1 MNSSERFALIQEL
14 FHTARKLPPAER
26 RDFLSDRC
34 RQNDSLKQE
43 IESLLAGDTQSS
55 GSSVDSEAAPV
66 SPISRGTRIGHYEVI
81 SLLGMG
87 GMGQVYHAQDSILH
101 RDIALKVLPPS
112 FAIDAGRQSRLMREA
127 QVLAALNHPNIAVI
141 YGLEHSAG
149 ALALAMEIV
158 PGETLA
164 DRIAPGPIP
173 MPEALRIARQIADAL
188 EAAHERGIVHRDLK
202 PANIKITPEGMVKV
216 LDFGLAKDLSLQSMQ
231 AGEAAEPMPL
241 TRDGMILGTAAYI
254 SPEQARGLS
263 TDRRTDI
270 WAFGVVLFE
279 MLTGT
284 RPFRGHTN
292 ADVLAAVIKEEPD
305 LSAISP
311 AIREVIA
318 RCLSKDLRHRWA
330 GIGDVRW
337 ALDQSLA
344 VHPQGSAASRTWL
357 PYLPWAAAF
366 FAAVICAAIWFKPRP
381 REPVL
386 RLEITAPEG
395 TTLGPVGLGQLALS
409 PDGSRLAFLATGT
422 DGKRRL
428 WLRSLDSGAVA
439 PLAQTD
445 NVALY
450 LFWSPDSRWLAFNV
464 NGRLQKIDV
473 IANGPPQLICECAT
487 VYASWNASGTIL
499 FGARDRPIQR
509 VPASGG
515 TPVPIF
521 GFDAARGEIRQGVP
535 DFLPGGT
542 RFLYASLGKE
552 TACMLGS
559 LIDGTRRY
567 LFANPESP
575 ALYAA
580 NPAGG
585 GALFYIANGQLFAR
599 PFDPNRAE
607 FLGDAR
613 LIANGMGDGPVW
625 SASANGLVAFRHK
638 RPNRL
643 ELTWF
648 DRAGTR
654 LGALLEAG
662 SLSYPRISPDEKT
675 IAFVRT
681 QGADSDIWLLNT
693 RSRSLTRFTSD
704 AGPDGY
710 PVWSHDAKRI
720 TYSSRRGNERLII
733 GRVVNGL
740 EPEAVLSRKPLVT
753 SKYYGVPLLSLLP
766 TAQSPD
772 GRWIAATESFG
783 ASSNIWLVPSKGNGE
798 PVRFTEG
805 SDASVSPDGRWIL
818 YASGGS
824 RPEIFVASVPA
835 DAGGSSRSLSK
846 WQISTAGGSN
856 PMWRGDGKEI
866 FYLAPDGKLVSVPI
880 ESGETFF
887 RPLPPRPLFQTRLIS
902 SLFREYDASGDGQ
915 KFLLAVPSADDTSEP
930 ITVIVN
936 WPRLLKE

>member
-1 MNSSERFALIQEL
+1 MSSSERFALVQEL
-14 FHTARKLPPAER
+14 FHTARKLPPLER
-26 RDFLSDRC
+26 RNFLSDKC
-34 RQNDSLKQE
+34 GQNESLKQE
-43 IESLLAGDTQSS
+43 IESLLAGNTQSS
-55 GSSVDSEAAPV
+55 DSSLDSAAAPPSRI
-66 SPISRGTRIGHYEVI
+66 SPGTRIGHYEVI

-87 GMGQVYHAQDSILH
+87 GMGQVYRAHDSILH
-101 RDIALKVLPPS
+101 RDIALKILPPI

-127 QVLAALNHPNIAVI
+127 QVLAALNHPNIAAI
-141 YGLEHSAG
+141 HGLEHSAST
-149 ALALAMEIV
+149 LAFAMEIV

-164 DRIAPGPIP
+164 ERITAGPIP
-173 MPEALRIARQIADAL
+173 VPEGLRIARQIADAL

-216 LDFGLAKDLSLQSMQ
+216 LDFGLAKDLSPESVQPS
-231 AGEAAEPMPL
+231 EAADALPVS
-241 TRDGMILGTAAYI
+241 RDGMILGTAAYI

-263 TDRRTDI
+263 MDRRTDI
-270 WAFGVVLFE
+270 WAFGVILFE
-279 MLTGT
+279 MLTGV

-305 LSAISP
+305 LSAIPP
-311 AIREVIA
+311 AIRHVIA
-318 RCLSKDLRHRWA
+318 RCLSKDVRHRWA
-330 GIGDVRW
+330 GVGDVRW
-337 ALDQSLA
+337 ALDQPVTS
-344 VHPQGSAASRTWL
+344 HPENSTASPSWMR
-357 PYLPWAAAF
+357 YLPWAAAF
-366 FAAVICAAIWFKPRP
+366 LAAAVCTALWFRP
-381 REPVL
+381 RALDPVL

-428 WLRSLDSGAVA
+428 WVRSLDSGAVA
-439 PLAQTD
+439 PLGETD
-445 NVALY
+445 NVGLY

-464 NGRLQKIDV
+464 NGRLEKIDV

-487 VYASWNASGTIL
+487 VYASWNSSGTIL

-515 TPVPIF
+515 TPVPVF
-521 GFDAARGEIRQGVP
+521 GFDAPRGEIRQGVP

-559 LIDGTRRY
+559 LHEGPRRY
-567 LFANPESP
+567 LFSNSESP

-580 NPAGG
+580 NAAGG
-585 GALFYIANGQLFAR
+585 GALFYITNGQLFAR

-607 FLGDAR
+607 FLADAK

-638 RPNRL
+638 RPHRS

-648 DRAGTR
+648 DRTGTR
-654 LGALLEAG
+654 LEGLLEPGNLAH
-662 SLSYPRISPDEKT
+662 PRISPDQKT

-681 QGADSDIWLLNT
+681 EGADSDIWLIDT

-704 AGPDGY
+704 SGADDY
-710 PVWSHDAKRI
+710 PVWSHEGDRI
-720 TYSSRRGNERLII
+720 TYSTSRGAERLII
-733 GRVVNGL
+733 GRAVRRL
-740 EPEAVLSRKPLVT
+740 EPETIFSRKHLVT

-766 TAQSPD
+766 TGQSPD

-783 ASSNIWLVPSKGNGE
+783 ASSNIWLVSNNRNRE

-805 SDASVSPDGRWIL
+805 SGASVSPDGRWIL

-824 RPEIFVASVPA
+824 RPEIFVASMPV
-835 DAGGSSRSLSK
+835 DAGGSSHFIGK

-856 PMWRGDGKEI
+856 PVWRADGKEI
-866 FYLAPDGKLVSVPI
+866 FYLAPDGKLMSVPI

-887 RPLPPRPLFQTRLIS
+887 RPLPPTALFQTRLIP
-902 SLFREYDASGDGQ
+902 SLFREYDVASDGK
-915 KFLLAVPSADDTSEP
+915 KFLLAVPRDDDTNEP

>member
-1 MNSSERFALIQEL
+1 
-14 FHTARKLPPAER
+14 
-26 RDFLSDRC
+26 
-34 RQNDSLKQE
+34 
-43 IESLLAGDTQSS
+43 
-55 GSSVDSEAAPV
+55 
-66 SPISRGTRIGHYEVI
+66 
-81 SLLGMG
+81 
-87 GMGQVYHAQDSILH
+87 MGQVYRAHDSILH

-141 YGLEHSAG
+141 YGLEHSTG
-149 ALALAMEIV
+149 TLAFAMEIV

-164 DRIAPGPIP
+164 ERIAAGPIP
-173 MPEALRIARQIADAL
+173 APEVLRIARQIADAL

-202 PANIKITPEGMVKV
+202 PANIKITPEGVVKV
-216 LDFGLAKDLSLQSMQ
+216 LDFGLAKDLSLEGMQ
-231 AGEAAEPMPL
+231 ASEAAEPLPL
-241 TRDGMILGTAAYI
+241 TRDGMVLGTAAYV

-292 ADVLAAVIKEEPD
+292 ADVLTAVIKEEPD
-305 LSAISP
+305 LNAIPP
-311 AIREVIA
+311 AIRDVIG

-344 VHPQGSAASRTWL
+344 VRPQDSAASRTRSR
-357 PYLPWAAAF
+357 YLPWAAAI
-366 FAAVICAAIWFKPRP
+366 FATVACAALWLKPRP

-439 PLAQTD
+439 PLGETE

-450 LFWSPDSRWLAFNV
+450 PFWSPDSRWLAFNV

-473 IANGPPQLICECAT
+473 GANGPPQLICECAT
-487 VYASWNASGTIL
+487 VYASWNSSGAII
-499 FGARDRPIQR
+499 FGARDRSIQR

-515 TPVPIF
+515 TPVPVF
-521 GFDAARGEIRQGVP
+521 GFDAARGEIRQGAP

-542 RFLYASLGKE
+542 RFLYGSFGND
-552 TACMLGS
+552 TACMVGS
-559 LIDGTRRY
+559 LINGTRRH
-567 LFANPESP
+567 LFSVSESP

-599 PFDPNRAE
+599 PFDPNRTE
-607 FLGDAR
+607 FLADAK
-613 LIANGMGDGPVW
+613 LIANAMGDGPAW

-638 RPNRL
+638 RPNRS

-654 LGALLEAG
+654 LGALLQPG
-662 SLSYPRISPDEKT
+662 NLSHPRISPDQKT
-675 IAFVRT
+675 IAFVGT
-681 QGADSDIWLLNT
+681 QGADTDIWLLDT

-704 AGPDGY
+704 PGADDY
-710 PVWSHDAKRI
+710 PVWSQDGNRI
-720 TYSSRRGNERLII
+720 TYSSTRGAERLII
-733 GRVVNGL
+733 GRAVNRL
-740 EPEAVLSRKPLVT
+740 EPEVVLSRKRLVT
-753 SKYYGVPLLSLLP
+753 AKYYGVPLLSLLP

-783 ASSNIWLVPSKGNGE
+783 ASSNIWLVPNDGKGE

-805 SDASVSPDGRWIL
+805 SDASVSPDGRWML
-818 YASGGS
+818 YASGGG
-824 RPEIFVASVPA
+824 RPEIFVASVPV
-835 DAGGSSRSLSK
+835 DAGGSSRFVGR
-846 WQISTAGGSN
+846 WQISTAGGGN
-856 PMWRGDGKEI
+856 PVWRGDGKEI
-866 FYLAPDGKLVSVPI
+866 FYVAPDGKLMSVQI

-887 RPLPPRPLFQTRLIS
+887 RPLPATPLFQTRLMS
-902 SLFREYDASGDGQ
+902 NLFREYDVSRDGKQ
-915 KFLLAVPSADDTSEP
+915 FLLAVPSAEDTNEP
-930 ITVIVN
+930 VTVIVN
-936 WPRLLKE
+936 WPGLLKE

>member
-14 FHTARKLPPAER
+14 FHTARKLAPVER
-26 RDFLSDRC
+26 RDFLIDRC
-34 RQNDSLKQE
+34 RQNESLKQE
-43 IESLLAGDTQSS
+43 VESLLAGDTESFDSS
-55 GSSVDSEAAPV
+55 LDSAAAPLSGI
-66 SPISRGTRIGHYEVI
+66 SPGTRIGHYEVI
-81 SLLGMG
+81 SLLGRG
-87 GMGQVYHAQDSILH
+87 GMGQVYRAHDSILH

-112 FAIDAGRQSRLMREA
+112 FAVDAGRQSRLRREA
-127 QVLAALNHPNIAVI
+127 QILAALNHPNIAVV

-149 ALALAMEIV
+149 ILAFAMEIV

-164 DRIAPGPIP
+164 ERIAAGPIP
-173 MPEALRIARQIADAL
+173 MPEALRIAGQIADAL

-202 PANIKITPEGMVKV
+202 PANIKITPDGLVKV
-216 LDFGLAKDLSLQSMQ
+216 LDFGLAKDLGPASTQTNQ
-231 AGEAAEPMPL
+231 AAETLPL
-241 TRDGMILGTAAYI
+241 TDDGLVLGTAAYI

-284 RPFRGHTN
+284 RPFRGHTT

-305 LSAISP
+305 LSTLPP
-311 AIREVIA
+311 ATRDVIA
-318 RCLSKDLRHRWA
+318 RCLSRELRHRWA

-344 VHPQGSAASRTWL
+344 PSPRDSAASRPWL
-357 PYLPWAAAF
+357 RYLPRAAVF
-366 FAAVICAAIWFKPRP
+366 FAVVVCAALWFRPRL

-439 PLAQTD
+439 SLGEIE
-445 NVALY
+445 NVGLY
-450 LFWSPDSRWLAFNV
+450 LFWSPDSRWLAFNE

-487 VYASWNASGTIL
+487 VYASWNSSGTII

-515 TPVPIF
+515 TPVPVF
-521 GFDAARGEIRQGVP
+521 GFDGARGETRQGAP

-542 RFLYASLGKE
+542 RFLYAGLGTD

-559 LIDGTRRY
+559 LNGGTRRY
-567 LFANPESP
+567 LFSNPESP

-607 FLGDAR
+607 FLASAK

-638 RPNRL
+638 RPNRS

-648 DRAGTR
+648 DRAGSR
-654 LGALLEAG
+654 LGALLEPG
-662 SLSYPRISPDEKT
+662 NLSHPRISPDQKA

-681 QGADSDIWLLNT
+681 QETDSDIWLLDA
-693 RSRSLTRFTSD
+693 RSRSLARFTSD
-704 AGPDGY
+704 PGVDDY
-710 PVWSHDAKRI
+710 PVWSHDGSRI
-720 TYSSRRGNERLII
+720 TYSSSRGAERMII
-733 GRVVNGL
+733 GRAVNRL
-740 EPEAVLSRKPLVT
+740 EPEAILSRKHLVT

-766 TAQSPD
+766 TDHSPD

-783 ASSNIWLVPSKGNGE
+783 ASSNIWLVPNNGNGE
-798 PVRFTEG
+798 PFRFTEG
-805 SDASVSPDGRWIL
+805 SDASFSPDGRWLL

-824 RPEIFVASVPA
+824 RPEIFVASMPV
-835 DAGGSSRSLSK
+835 DAGGTSRFAGK
-846 WQISTAGGSN
+846 WQISTAGGGN
-856 PMWRGDGKEI
+856 PVWRGDGKEI
-866 FYLAPDGKLVSVPI
+866 FYLAPDGKLMSVPI
-880 ESGETFF
+880 ESGEKFF
-887 RPLPPRPLFQTRLIS
+887 RPLPPAPLFQTRLMAG
-902 SLFREYDASGDGQ
+902 LFREYDASADGK
-915 KFLLAVPSADDTSEP
+915 KFLLAVPGADDANEP

-936 WPRLLKE
+936 WPGLLKE

>member
-1 MNSSERFALIQEL
+1 M
-14 FHTARKLPPAER
+14 
-26 RDFLSDRC
+26 
-34 RQNDSLKQE
+34 
-43 IESLLAGDTQSS
+43 QSS
-55 GSSVDSEAAPV
+55 
-66 SPISRGTRIGHYEVI
+66 
-81 SLLGMG
+81 
-87 GMGQVYHAQDSILH
+87 
-101 RDIALKVLPPS
+101 
-112 FAIDAGRQSRLMREA
+112 
-127 QVLAALNHPNIAVI
+127 
-141 YGLEHSAG
+141 
-149 ALALAMEIV
+149 
-158 PGETLA
+158 
-164 DRIAPGPIP
+164 
-173 MPEALRIARQIADAL
+173 
-188 EAAHERGIVHRDLK
+188 
-202 PANIKITPEGMVKV
+202 
-216 LDFGLAKDLSLQSMQ
+216 
-231 AGEAAEPMPL
+231 EAAEPLPL
-241 TRDGMILGTAAYI
+241 TRDGMILGTAAYV

-305 LSAISP
+305 LSAIPP
-311 AIREVIA
+311 AIRDVIA

-344 VHPQGSAASRTWL
+344 ARPQDSAASRTWL
-357 PYLPWAAAF
+357 RYLPWAAAF
-366 FAAVICAAIWFKPRP
+366 FAAVVCAALWFRPRP

-395 TTLGPVGLGQLALS
+395 TTLGPVGLGQLSLS

-428 WLRSLDSGAVA
+428 WLRSLDSSAVA
-439 PLAQTD
+439 PLAGTE

-450 LFWSPDSRWLAFNV
+450 PFWSPDSRWLAFNV

-473 IANGPPQLICECAT
+473 IANGPPQLICECPTA
-487 VYASWNASGTIL
+487 YGSWNSSGTII

-515 TPVPIF
+515 TPVPVF
-521 GFDAARGEIRQGVP
+521 GFDAARSEIRQGAP

-542 RFLYASLGKE
+542 RFLYGSFGTD
-552 TACMLGS
+552 TANMLGS

-567 LFANPESP
+567 LFPNPESP

-580 NPAGG
+580 NPAGD

-599 PFDPNRAE
+599 PFDPNRTE
-607 FLGDAR
+607 FLGDAK
-613 LIANGMGDGPVW
+613 LIANAMGDGPAW

-638 RPNRL
+638 RPNRS

-654 LGALLEAG
+654 LGALLEPG
-662 SLSYPRISPDEKT
+662 NLSHPRISPDQKT

-681 QGADSDIWLLNT
+681 QEADSDIWLLDT
-693 RSRSLTRFTSD
+693 RSRSLARFTSD
-704 AGPDGY
+704 PGTDDY
-710 PVWSHDAKRI
+710 PVWSRDGNRI
-720 TYSSRRGNERLII
+720 TYSSTRGAERLII
-733 GRVVNGL
+733 GRAVTRL
-740 EPEAVLSRKPLVT
+740 EPEAVLSRQPLVT
-753 SKYYGVPLLSLLP
+753 SKYYGIPLLSLLP

-772 GRWIAATESFG
+772 GRWIAVTESFN
-783 ASSNIWLVPSKGNGE
+783 ASSNISLVPNDGKGE

-805 SDASVSPDGRWIL
+805 SDASFSPDGRWVL

-824 RPEIFVASVPA
+824 RPEIFVASMPA
-835 DAGGSSRSLSK
+835 DAGGPSRSVGK
-846 WQISTAGGSN
+846 WQISTAGGGN
-856 PMWRGDGKEI
+856 PVWRGDGKEI
-866 FYLAPDGKLVSVPI
+866 FYLAPDGKLMSVPI
-880 ESGETFF
+880 ESGDTFF
-887 RPLPPRPLFQTRLIS
+887 RPLPPTPLFQTRLMPG
-902 SLFREYDASGDGQ
+902 LFREYDASGDGK
-915 KFLLAVPSADDTSEP
+915 KFLLAVPSADDTNEP

>member
-1 MNSSERFALIQEL
+1 MNFSERFALIQEL
-14 FHTARKLPPAER
+14 FHTARKLPVAER

-55 GSSVDSEAAPV
+55 DSSVDSVAAPL
-66 SPISRGTRIGHYEVI
+66 SSISRGTRIGHYEVI
-81 SLLGMG
+81 NLLGMG
-87 GMGQVYHAQDSILH
+87 GMGQVYRAHDAVLH

-112 FAIDAGRQSRLMREA
+112 FAVDAGRQSRLMREA
-127 QVLAALNHPNIAVI
+127 QVLAALSHPNIAVI
-141 YGLEHSAG
+141 YGVEHSTG
-149 ALALAMEIV
+149 TLAFAMEII

-164 DRIAPGPIP
+164 ERIAAGPIP
-173 MPEALRIARQIADAL
+173 LREALRIARQIADAL
-188 EAAHERGIVHRDLK
+188 EAAHERSIVHRDLK
-202 PANIKITPEGMVKV
+202 PANIKITSEGTVKV
-216 LDFGLAKDLSLQSMQ
+216 LDFGLAKDLSLEGMQ
-231 AGEAAEPMPL
+231 ASEAAEPLPL

-254 SPEQARGLS
+254 SPEQARGLPA
-263 TDRRTDI
+263 DRRTDI

-305 LSAISP
+305 LSAIPP
-311 AIREVIA
+311 AIRDVIA

-337 ALDQSLA
+337 ALDRSLA
-344 VHPQGSAASRTWL
+344 ACPQDAAASRTWL
-357 PYLPWAAAF
+357 RYLPWAAAF
-366 FAAVICAAIWFKPRP
+366 FAAVFCTALWLRPRA

-386 RLEITAPEG
+386 RLEITAPDG
-395 TTLGPVGLGQLALS
+395 TTLGPVGLGQLSLS

-428 WLRSLDSGAVA
+428 WLRSLDSSAVA
-439 PLAQTD
+439 PLAGTE
-445 NVALY
+445 NVAIY
-450 LFWSPDSRWLAFNV
+450 PFWSPDSRWLAFNV

-473 IANGPPQLICECAT
+473 IANGPPQLICECPTA
-487 VYASWNASGTIL
+487 YASWNSSGTII

-515 TPVPIF
+515 TPVPVF
-521 GFDAARGEIRQGVP
+521 GFDAARSEIRQGAP

-542 RFLYASLGKE
+542 RFLYGSFGTD
-552 TACMLGS
+552 TANMLGS

-567 LFANPESP
+567 LFPNPESP
-575 ALYAA
+575 SLYAA
-580 NPAGG
+580 NPAGD

-599 PFDPNRAE
+599 PFDPNRTE
-607 FLGDAR
+607 FLGDAK
-613 LIANGMGDGPVW
+613 LIANAMGDGPAW

-638 RPNRL
+638 RPNRS

-654 LGALLEAG
+654 SGALLEPG
-662 SLSYPRISPDEKT
+662 NLSHPRISPDQKT

-681 QGADSDIWLLNT
+681 QEANSDIWLLDA
-693 RSRSLTRFTSD
+693 RSRSLARFTSD
-704 AGPDGY
+704 PGADDY
-710 PVWSHDAKRI
+710 PVWSRDGNRI
-720 TYSSRRGNERLII
+720 TYSSTRGAERLII
-733 GRVVNGL
+733 GRAVTRL
-740 EPEAVLSRKPLVT
+740 EPEAVLSRQPLVT
-753 SKYYGVPLLSLLP
+753 SKYYGIPLLSLLP

-772 GRWIAATESFG
+772 GRWIAVTESFN
-783 ASSNIWLVPSKGNGE
+783 ASSNISLVPNNGKGE

-805 SDASVSPDGRWIL
+805 SDASFSPDGRWVL

-824 RPEIFVASVPA
+824 RPEIFVASMPV
-835 DAGGSSRSLSK
+835 DAGGPSRSVGK
-846 WQISTAGGSN
+846 WQISTAGGGN

-866 FYLAPDGKLVSVPI
+866 FYLAPDGKLMSVPI
-880 ESGETFF
+880 ESGDTFF
-887 RPLPPRPLFQTRLIS
+887 RPLPPTPLIS
-902 SLFREYDASGDGQ
+902 NATDARS
-915 KFLLAVPSADDTSEP
+915 VS
-930 ITVIVN
+930 
-936 WPRLLKE
+936 

>member
-1 MNSSERFALIQEL
+1 MSSAERFALIQEL
-14 FHTARKLPPAER
+14 FHTARKLPPAQR

-55 GSSVDSEAAPV
+55 DSSVDSAPAPH
-66 SPISRGTRIGHYEVI
+66 SGISQGTRIGHYEVI

-87 GMGQVYHAQDSILH
+87 GMGQVYRAHDSVLH

-141 YGLEHSAG
+141 YGLEHSDG
-149 ALALAMEIV
+149 TLAFAMEIV

-164 DRIAPGPIP
+164 ERIAAGPIP
-173 MPEALRIARQIADAL
+173 VAEALRIARQIADAF

-202 PANIKITPEGMVKV
+202 PANIKITPEGTVKV
-216 LDFGLAKDLSLQSMQ
+216 LDFGLAKDLSLESMQ
-231 AGEAAEPMPL
+231 PSEAAEPLPL
-241 TRDGMILGTAAYI
+241 TRDGMILGTAAYV

-292 ADVLAAVIKEEPD
+292 ADVLAAVIKEDPD
-305 LSAISP
+305 LSAIPP
-311 AIREVIA
+311 AIRDVIA
-318 RCLSKDLRHRWA
+318 RCLSKDRRHRWA

-337 ALDQSLA
+337 ALDQSLEA
-344 VHPQGSAASRTWL
+344 RPQDSAASRTWL
-357 PYLPWAAAF
+357 RYLPWAAAF
-366 FAAVICAAIWFKPRP
+366 FAAAVCTALWFRPRA

-428 WLRSLDSGAVA
+428 WLRSLDSDAVA
-439 PLAQTD
+439 PLSETE
-445 NVALY
+445 NVGLY

-487 VYASWNASGTIL
+487 VYGSWNSSGTIL
-499 FGARDRPIQR
+499 FGARDRPLQR

-515 TPVPIF
+515 TPVPVF

-559 LIDGTRRY
+559 LSDRTRRY
-567 LFANPESP
+567 LFRNPESP

-599 PFDPNRAE
+599 PFDPNRIE
-607 FLGDAR
+607 FLADAK

-638 RPNRL
+638 RPNRS

-648 DRAGTR
+648 DREGTR
-654 LGALLEAG
+654 LGTLLEPG
-662 SLSYPRISPDEKT
+662 TLSHPRISPDQKS

-681 QGADSDIWLLNT
+681 HGADSDIWLLDT

-704 AGPDGY
+704 AGADGY
-710 PVWSHDAKRI
+710 PVWSHDGNRL
-720 TYSSRRGNERLII
+720 TYSSTRGGERLII
-733 GRVVNGL
+733 GRSVNRL
-740 EPEAVLSRKPLVT
+740 EPEAVLSRKRLVT

-783 ASSNIWLVPSKGNGE
+783 ASSNIWLVPNNGNGE
-798 PVRFTEG
+798 PVRFAEG

-824 RPEIFVASVPA
+824 RPEIFVASVPVE
-835 DAGGSSRSLSK
+835 AGGSSRSVGK
-846 WQISTAGGSN
+846 WQISTAGGTN
-856 PMWRGDGKEI
+856 PVWRGDGKEI
-866 FYLAPDGKLVSVPI
+866 FYLAPDGKLISVPI

-902 SLFREYDASGDGQ
+902 SLFREYDASADGK
-915 KFLLAVPSADDTSEP
+915 KFLLAVPSADDTNEP